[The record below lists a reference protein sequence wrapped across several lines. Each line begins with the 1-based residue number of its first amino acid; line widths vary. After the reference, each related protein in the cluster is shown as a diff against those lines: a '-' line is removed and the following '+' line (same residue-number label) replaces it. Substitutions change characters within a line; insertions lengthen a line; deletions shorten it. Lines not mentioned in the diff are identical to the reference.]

1 MCYFGKVH
9 IIVRLFLQQNNTSME
24 KLDFAQL
31 DDMAL
36 SCEQAE
42 NCTGGSG
49 GGKIT
54 GTDIEGL

>member
-1 MCYFGKVH
+1 VH